1 MNYII
6 CILHI
11 KGDWNT
17 IVIIISRQLLYRR
30 GGHIKMA
37 VKKVNSLGEIVIS
50 EEVIAT
56 LAGISAIECYGIVG
70 MASKRATDGLVEL
83 LGYDNLSKGVKVYTQ
98 DNGVIINLYII
109 VEYGISIAA
118 VGKNV
123 IETVKYNV
131 ENITGIIV
139 KKVDI
144 TVEGIR
150 V

>member
-1 MNYII
+1 
-6 CILHI
+6 
-11 KGDWNT
+11 
-17 IVIIISRQLLYRR
+17 
-30 GGHIKMA
+30 MA
-37 VKKVNSLGEIVIS
+37 VKKPNSLGEIVIS

-83 LGYDNLSKGVKVYTQ
+83 LGYDNLSKGVKVFTQ
-98 DNGVIINLYII
+98 DNGVVVNLYII

-139 KKVDI
+139 NKVDI